1 MIHAVYFWLKK
12 PGNSSDRDALLAG
25 LEQLRG
31 IEVVRSMRLG
41 VPADTEERGVVDSSF
56 DVSELIVFDSVADQ
70 NIYQDHPI
78 HQRFVE
84 QCSHLWSRVLVYD
97 SEEI

>member
-1 MIHAVYFWLKK
+1 MIHAVYFWLKE
-12 PGNSSDRDALLAG
+12 PGNHAHRNALIAG

-31 IEVVRSMRLG
+31 IEVIRSMRLG
-41 VPADTEERGVVDSSF
+41 VPVDTEERGVVDSSF
-56 DVSELIVFDSVADQ
+56 DVSELILFDSVEDQ
-70 NIYQDHPI
+70 NIYQVHPL

-97 SEEI
+97 SEEV